1 MKHWTVSEALP
12 QLLEAAA
19 ADPASLP
26 LVVEPR
32 IILDFDGVLFNS
44 AFEAYSVCNVA
55 VRGNAAFRQ
64 DVSFEEFME
73 ARAFVT
79 DAWQYN
85 RVYSCKRHTGKYAAL
100 KTVKQAEDDTAFAK
114 TFFAARAA
122 MMLDPDWPKSM
133 APYDFFFQLRPLLLA
148 HPERFAILST
158 RNVESIKRT
167 FAFFG
172 VPADL
177 IPVFGQEHIREYG
190 SKLQVAQAQ
199 GWLSGDRFTVYVD
212 DMTDHLK
219 PFEGKAHLPLHA
231 DWGYDRPRADSLA
244 QAQMFGILQSLI
256 ERDEEEQTLKY
267 SDQIGAWLQ
276 QAGYTHYFYV
286 GGGNIM
292 HLTES
297 LDRYLTGVPVVH
309 EVAAGIAA
317 EYFNEIAAPA
327 KALALVTTGPGL
339 TNIVT
344 AVSGAYLE
352 SRELLVIGGQVKT
365 SDLAHGKV
373 RSRGIQEVD
382 GVALMASTTK
392 ASTRML
398 EPFSARDFLNAIAP
412 SWEPRKGPV
421 FLELPL
427 DVQAATVTAEPLP
440 AITPPGLPVA
450 ANKGIAEV
458 AALYAAAERPIVL
471 IGGGVDYATMADLRG
486 RFADLRIPVMTTY
499 NGADRI
505 DGDDPC
511 YLGRPN
517 TWGQRSANII
527 IQKADLIIA
536 LGTRLGL
543 QQTGF
548 NWQEFGRAAKI
559 VQVEIDPGE
568 LAKGHP
574 RTDLRFCADANDFV
588 RRLVAQPLPP
598 KDTWR
603 AEARRIR
610 DAVPRVEDVNHTGE
624 GYISPYDFI
633 VRLEPLTRADDLIIP
648 CSSGS
653 AFTLSMQ
660 LYKQKYGQRILTNKS
675 LASMG
680 YGLSG
685 AIGASV
691 ASGGK
696 RRTILIEGD
705 GGFSQNVQE
714 LGTVDVNQL
723 DLKIFIF
730 HDQGQ
735 ASIRMTQQNYF
746 DGKYLGCDRQS
757 GLGLPKWTRLFAAWD
772 IPVIEL
778 PLDFESDATFQAMMA
793 SGRPAAFIVPID
805 PKQTYFPKISSRV
818 TASGSMESNPID
830 RMTPEID
837 YLAAR

>member
-1 MKHWTVSEALP
+1 MKHWTPNDALP
-12 QLLEAAA
+12 ILLEAAA
-19 ADPASLP
+19 SSP
-26 LVVEPR
+26 LGPPPVAEPR
-32 IILDFDGVLFNS
+32 IVLDFDGVLFNS
-44 AFEAYSVCNVA
+44 AYEAFTVCNLA
-55 VRGNAAFRQ
+55 TRGNPAYRQ
-64 DVSFEEFME
+64 GVSFEAFMQC
-73 ARAFVT
+73 RVHLT
-79 DAWQYN
+79 DAWQFN
-85 RVYSCKRHTGKYAAL
+85 RLYSVKRHTGRFATL
-100 KTVKQAEDDTAFAK
+100 RQARAGEDDHAFAHS
-114 TFFAARAA
+114 FFAARAA
-122 MMLDPDWPKSM
+122 MMLDPDWPKAM
-133 APYDFFFQLRPLLLA
+133 APYDFFFQIRPLLLA

-158 RNVESIKRT
+158 RNVESIRRT
-167 FAFFG
+167 LQFFG
-172 VPADL
+172 VHPDTLA
-177 IPVFGQEHIREYG
+177 IFGQEHIRKAG
-190 SKLQVAQAQ
+190 SKLAVAQAQ
-199 GWLSGDRFTVYVD
+199 GWLEGDQFTVYID
-212 DMTDHLK
+212 DMTEHLT
-219 PFEGKAHLPLHA
+219 PFEGKVHLPLHA
-231 DWGYDRPRADSLA
+231 DWGYDRARGDSLS
-244 QAQMFGILQSLI
+244 QQQMLGIITSLLS
-256 ERDEEEQTLKY
+256 RDEAEATLKY

-276 QAGYTHYFYV
+276 AAGYTHYFYV

-309 EVAAGIAA
+309 EVAAGVAA

-327 KALALVTTGPGL
+327 KALALVTAGPGL

-365 SDLAHGKV
+365 SDLANGQV

-382 GVALMASTTK
+382 GVALLQSTTK
-392 ASTRML
+392 NSVRML
-398 EPFSARDFLNAIAP
+398 QPWSARDFLNAIAP

-440 AITPPGLPVA
+440 PVTAPGLPTA
-450 ANKGIAEV
+450 PAKGIAEV
-458 AALYAAAERPIVL
+458 ARLYAAAKRPIVL
-471 IGGGVDYATMADLRG
+471 IGGGVDYATMADLRD

-499 NGADRI
+499 NGADRV

-517 TWGQRSANII
+517 TWGQRSANIV

-548 NWQEFGRAAKI
+548 NWQEFGRDATI

-568 LAKGHP
+568 LEKGHP
-574 RTDLRFCADANDFV
+574 RTDKRFCADANDFV

-598 KDTWR
+598 KDDWIAVAR
-603 AEARRIR
+603 AIR
-610 DAVPRVEDVNHTGE
+610 SAVPRVEDVNHTGD

-660 LYKQKYGQRILTNKS
+660 LYKQRYGQRMLTNKS

-685 AIGASV
+685 AIGAAV

-705 GGFSQNVQE
+705 GGFAQNMQE
-714 LGTVDVNQL
+714 LGTVEINQL

-730 HDQGQ
+730 NDQGQ

-746 DGKYLGCDRQS
+746 DGKYLGCDRKS
-757 GLGLPKWTRLFAAWD
+757 GLGLPNWTRLFAAWD

-778 PLDFESDATFQAMMA
+778 PLDFEEDATFQAMMA
-793 SGRPAAFIVPID
+793 SGKPAAFIVPID
-805 PKQTYFPKISSRV
+805 PRQTYFPKISSRI
-818 TASGSMESNPID
+818 TAGGSMESNPID
-830 RMTPEID
+830 RMSPEID
-837 YLAAR
+837 YLAQA